1 MSDTLDKEKPI
12 GNASSNEETK
22 NNSKTGNR
30 ISQTEP

>member
-1 MSDTLDKEKPI
+1 MSDTLDKEKP
-12 GNASSNEETK
+12 NANSSSNEETK